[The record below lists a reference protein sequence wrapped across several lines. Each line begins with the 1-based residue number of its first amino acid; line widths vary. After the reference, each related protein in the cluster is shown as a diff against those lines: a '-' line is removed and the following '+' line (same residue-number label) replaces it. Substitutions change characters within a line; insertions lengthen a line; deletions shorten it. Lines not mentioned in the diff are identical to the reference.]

1 MAQERISGPSSMTGI
16 LRFYDIATGGPQLDP
31 RAVVAV
37 SIAFI
42 ALVKIASLVVR

>member
-1 MAQERISGPSSMTGI
+1 MAQEKITGPSSMTGI

-31 RAVVAV
+31 RAVIAA

-42 ALVKIASLVVR
+42 ALIKIATLIVR